1 MNKVKDALVS
11 AILKASLGTT
21 LFRDDP
27 WALLNAAYNLRDEA
41 IFSEALLH
49 VVGRGG
55 GGELLPSGMADL
67 VDKHLAD
74 LEAKVKTCWQDA
86 LRCCRTDS
94 IPRALAT
101 TLIRSYV
108 DQHVACALGSPLR
121 PEVYKVLAALHH
133 MANIKPLLH
142 AGLMA
147 SVDEVDNALVA
158 SQTFINNQDSDRCY
172 DAESYNNSIHIL
184 NEGLD
189 QCVNRQSVEGELRS
203 MLQGIKEV
211 IKPLFVG
218 DRNMGYF
225 TCIHFAGPFPWP
237 NTPPSSP

>member
-55 GGELLPSGMADL
+55 GGELLPSGVADL

-101 TLIRSYV
+101 TLMRSY
-108 DQHVACALGSPLR
+108 STSTPLR

-147 SVDEVDNALVA
+147 SVDEVDDALVA
-158 SQTFINNQDSDRCY
+158 SQTFINNQDSDRW
-172 DAESYNNSIHIL
+172 
-184 NEGLD
+184 LD

-218 DRNMGYF
+218 DRNVGYI
-225 TCIHFAGPFPWP
+225 TCMHFAGPFPWP